1 VRNILAQDQAPSRE
15 HPPDAQRSSVDILSR
30 VNELLDRKLFEAT
43 ILSEIGRVARGLD
56 KFDETFISVMT
67 LVARVVDFS
76 IGAMAFVEDEA
87 LEVALMHQ
95 RRTAP
100 EALEDAKARLMEGI
114 SATRGDRPFRRT
126 YARLFTPTGGA
137 VGPEEPN
144 LGGWACFPVAAADRL
159 VGMLGV
165 GGRAVGR
172 LTRDAEAFLK
182 QVANQSHIVMENSR
196 LVERLRNLSIR
207 DSLTDLF
214 NHRHSMELV
223 DQEFQRVGRYPAH
236 QGISLLMI
244 DIDDFKRIN
253 DSRGH
258 LAGDAVLRDV
268 ALVLKDSLR
277 AVDSV
282 GRYGG
287 EEFVVILPHTPRDEA
302 VRTAERIRQRV
313 DAHAFDLGGEKV
325 HVTVSIGVAT
335 FPSEGVDG
343 PNALVR
349 EADRALYAAKEA
361 GRNRVA

>member
-1 VRNILAQDQAPSRE
+1 
-15 HPPDAQRSSVDILSR
+15 
-30 VNELLDRKLFEAT
+30 
-43 ILSEIGRVARGLD
+43 
-56 KFDETFISVMT
+56 
-67 LVARVVDFS
+67 
-76 IGAMAFVEDEA
+76 
-87 LEVALMHQ
+87 
-95 RRTAP
+95 
-100 EALEDAKARLMEGI
+100 
-114 SATRGDRPFRRT
+114 
-126 YARLFTPTGGA
+126 
-137 VGPEEPN
+137 
-144 LGGWACFPVAAADRL
+144 
-159 VGMLGV
+159 MLGV

-172 LTRDAEAFLK
+172 LTRDAQAFLA
-182 QVANQSHIVMENSR
+182 QVANQAHIVMENSR

-236 QGISLLMI
+236 EGISLLMI
-244 DIDDFKRIN
+244 DIDDFKQIN
-253 DSRGH
+253 DARGH

-287 EEFVVILPHTPRDEA
+287 EEFVVILPHTPREEA
-302 VRTAERIRQRV
+302 LRTAERIRQRV
-313 DAHAFDLGGEKV
+313 DAHPFDVGAERV

-335 FPSEGVDG
+335 YPSEGVDG

-349 EADRALYAAKEA
+349 EADRALYAAKDA